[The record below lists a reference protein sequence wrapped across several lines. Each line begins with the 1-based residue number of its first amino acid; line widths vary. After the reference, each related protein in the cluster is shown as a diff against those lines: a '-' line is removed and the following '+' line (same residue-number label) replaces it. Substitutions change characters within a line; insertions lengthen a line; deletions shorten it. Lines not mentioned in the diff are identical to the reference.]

1 MANSRGVASFGR
13 RNVIHF
19 FYYIFRGRLK
29 MEKEIIFKPIRE
41 SYLPY
46 GTQWID
52 DEDIEAVV
60 EVLKGD
66 YLTTGPYVSKFERAV
81 AQYVGAKY
89 AVAFSN
95 GTAALHGA
103 CFAAGIGE
111 DDEVITTPITFAAS
125 ANCVLYQGGTPI
137 FADIDEKTYNID
149 PSKIEEKITD
159 KTKAIIPVDF
169 TGQPVDLDRILEIAK
184 KYNLIVIE
192 DAAHALGATYRGKKV
207 GSISDMT
214 MFSFHP
220 VKHIT
225 SGEGGI
231 ITTNNKEYYEK
242 LLQFRSH
249 GITRDK
255 EKLNEYHGPWY
266 YEMQFLGYN
275 YRMTDIQAALGMSQ
289 LKKIDRFIQLRRK
302 YVEMYNEAF
311 KNLDEIITPF
321 QHEDGQSSWHLY
333 IIRLNLEKLT
343 VTRREIFE
351 ALQQQNIG
359 VNVHYIPVHLQPYYQ
374 QLGYKKGICP
384 NAEKLYQ
391 EIITLP
397 LFPKMSPGEVNDVIK
412 AVKRTIDYYRK

>member
-1 MANSRGVASFGR
+1 
-13 RNVIHF
+13 
-19 FYYIFRGRLK
+19 
-29 MEKEIIFKPIRE
+29 MEKDVNFEPVRQ

-46 GTQWID
+46 GRQWID
-52 DEDIEAVV
+52 DDDMEAVV

-66 YLTTGPYVSKFERAV
+66 YLTTGPYISEFEKTV

-103 CFAAGIGE
+103 CFAADISEG
-111 DDEVITTPITFAAS
+111 DEVITTPMTFAAS
-125 ANCVLYQGGTPI
+125 ANCVLYQGGVPV

-149 PSKIEEKITD
+149 PNKIEEKITD

-169 TGQPVDLDRILEIAK
+169 TGQPVELDRILGIAR
-184 KYNLIVIE
+184 KYNLVVIE
-192 DAAHALGATYRGKKV
+192 DAAHALGAAYKGQKI

-225 SGEGGI
+225 SGEGGVI
-231 ITTNNKEYYEK
+231 VTNNNEYYEK

-255 EKLNEYHGPWY
+255 EKMNEYHGPWY

-275 YRMTDIQAALGMSQ
+275 YRMTDIQAALGTSQ
-289 LKKIDRFIQLRRK
+289 LKKIDKFVELRRK
-302 YVEMYNEAF
+302 YVAMYNEAF
-311 KNLDEIITPF
+311 KDMDEIITPF

-333 IIRLNLEKLT
+333 IIRLKLDQLT
-343 VTRREIFE
+343 ASRREIFE

-359 VNVHYIPVHLQPYYQ
+359 VNVHYIPVHFQPYYQ

-384 NAEKLYQ
+384 NAEKLY
-391 EIITLP
+391 EEMITLP
-397 LFPKMSPGEVNDVIK
+397 LFPAMSEKDVNDVIK
-412 AVKRTIDYYRK
+412 AVKRTINYYRK

>member
-1 MANSRGVASFGR
+1 
-13 RNVIHF
+13 
-19 FYYIFRGRLK
+19 
-29 MEKEIIFKPIRE
+29 MEKRINFEPVRQ

-46 GTQWID
+46 GRQWID
-52 DEDIEAVV
+52 DDDIEAVV

-66 YLTTGPYVSKFERAV
+66 YLTTGPYISKFEQAV

-103 CFAAGIGE
+103 CFAAGISEG
-111 DDEVITTPITFAAS
+111 DEVITTPMTFAAS
-125 ANCVLYQGGTPI
+125 ANCVLYQGGIPV

-149 PSKIEEKITD
+149 PNKIEEKITN

-169 TGQPVDLDRILEIAK
+169 TGQPVELDRILEIAK
-184 KYNLIVIE
+184 KHNLVVIE
-192 DAAHALGATYRGKKV
+192 DAAHAFGATYKDRKI

-225 SGEGGI
+225 TGEGGI
-231 ITTNNKEYYEK
+231 ITTNNEEYYEK
-242 LLQFRSH
+242 LMQFRSH
-249 GITRDK
+249 GIIREK
-255 EKLNEYHGPWY
+255 EKMNEYHGPWY
-266 YEMQFLGYN
+266 YEMQFLGFN
-275 YRMTDIQAALGMSQ
+275 YRMTDIQAALGISQ
-289 LKKIDRFIQLRRK
+289 LKKIDKFIELRRK
-302 YVEMYNEAF
+302 YVAMYNEAF
-311 KNLDEIITPF
+311 KDMDEIITPF
-321 QHEDGQSSWHLY
+321 QHEDGESCWHLY
-333 IIRLNLEKLT
+333 IIRLKLDKLT
-343 VTRREIFE
+343 ASRREVFE

-384 NAEKLYQ
+384 KAEKLYE

-397 LFPKMSPGEVNDVIK
+397 LFPAMSEEDVNGVIK
-412 AVKRTIDYYRK
+412 AVKRTISVYDTLKIVQRNH

>member
-1 MANSRGVASFGR
+1 
-13 RNVIHF
+13 
-19 FYYIFRGRLK
+19 
-29 MEKEIIFKPIRE
+29 MEKGINFKPFRQ

-46 GTQWID
+46 GRQWID
-52 DEDIEAVV
+52 DDDIEAVV

-66 YLTTGPYVSKFERAV
+66 YLTTGPHVSTFEQAV

-103 CFAAGIGE
+103 CFAAGISEG
-111 DDEVITTPITFAAS
+111 DEVITTPMTFAAS
-125 ANCVLYQGGTPI
+125 ANCVLYQGGTPV
-137 FADIDEKTYNID
+137 FADINEKTYNID
-149 PSKIEEKITD
+149 PNKIEEKIND

-169 TGQPVDLDRILEIAK
+169 TGQPVELDRILEIAR
-184 KYNLIVIE
+184 KYNLVVIE
-192 DAAHALGATYRGKKV
+192 DAAHALGATYKGRKI

-249 GITRDK
+249 GITRNK

-275 YRMTDIQAALGMSQ
+275 YRMTDIQAALGTSQ
-289 LKKIDRFIQLRRK
+289 LKKIDKFVELRRK
-302 YVEMYNEAF
+302 YVAMYNEAF
-311 KNLDEIITPF
+311 KDMDEVITPF

-333 IIRLNLEKLT
+333 IIRLKLDKLT
-343 VTRREIFE
+343 ASRREIFE

-384 NAEKLYQ
+384 NAEKLY
-391 EIITLP
+391 EEMITLP
-397 LFPKMSPGEVNDVIK
+397 LFPAMTEEDINDVIK
-412 AVKRTIDYYRK
+412 AVKRTIDYYKK

>member
-1 MANSRGVASFGR
+1 
-13 RNVIHF
+13 
-19 FYYIFRGRLK
+19 
-29 MEKEIIFKPIRE
+29 MEKEMIFEPIRD

-46 GTQWID
+46 GRQWID
-52 DEDIEAVV
+52 DQDIKAVV

-66 YLTTGPYVSKFERAV
+66 YLTTGPYVSTFEQAV

-103 CFAAGIGE
+103 CFAAGISEG
-111 DDEVITTPITFAAS
+111 DEVITTPMTFAAS

-149 PSKIEEKITD
+149 PNKIEEKITD
-159 KTKAIIPVDF
+159 QTKAIIPVDF

-184 KYNLIVIE
+184 KYNLVVIE
-192 DAAHALGATYRGKKV
+192 DAAHALGATYKGRKI

-249 GITRDK
+249 GITRNK

-275 YRMTDIQAALGMSQ
+275 YRMTDIQAALGTSQ
-289 LKKIDRFIQLRRK
+289 LKKIDKFVELRRK
-302 YVEMYNEAF
+302 YVAMYNEAF
-311 KNLDEIITPF
+311 KDMDEIITPF
-321 QHEDGQSSWHLY
+321 QHEDGESSWHLY
-333 IIRLNLEKLT
+333 IIRLKLDKLT
-343 VTRREIFE
+343 ASRREIFE

-359 VNVHYIPVHLQPYYQ
+359 ANVHYIPVHFQPYYQ

-384 NAEKLYQ
+384 NAEKLY
-391 EIITLP
+391 EEMITLP
-397 LFPKMSPGEVNDVIK
+397 LFPAMSEKDVNDVIK